1 MVIPDL
7 PFDQFQF
14 CVFRRWRAGE
24 IAYYALSLLYGMSF
38 PPLGIHIA
46 TTNPCFIK
54 DSSAFLVIICSTS
67 KHRGLLRAHGITSLL
82 DKIVQG
88 ATVYFLVIFTGHL
101 LVIFFEFLAPVSDRP
116 ADLRYFAHGG
126 LHVGTG
132 SAPSCQVSYH
142 LECRSKDE
150 SDGVLSHM

>member
-101 LVIFFEFLAPVSDRP
+101 LVIFFELLAPVSDHP

-150 SDGVLSHM
+150 SDRVLSHM